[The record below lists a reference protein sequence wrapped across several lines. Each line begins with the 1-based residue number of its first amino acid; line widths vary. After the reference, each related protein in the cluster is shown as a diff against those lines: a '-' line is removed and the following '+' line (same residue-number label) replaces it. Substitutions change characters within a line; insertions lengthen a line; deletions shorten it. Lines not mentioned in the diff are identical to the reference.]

1 MSNFIQSSSSD
12 LMEQLEESLLILKHS
27 QQTVV
32 ILVNTLKE
40 HYELDERSIIQTFNE
55 EIAVIEYE
63 IQRLKKII
71 NRL

>member
-12 LMEQLEESLLILKHS
+12 LMDQLEESLLILKHS

-40 HYELDERSIIQTFNE
+40 HYKINDHLIIQTFKE
-55 EIAVIEYE
+55 ELSVIEYE
-63 IQRLKKII
+63 IQRLKTII
-71 NRL
+71 NNY

>member
-63 IQRLKKII
+63 IQRLKEII